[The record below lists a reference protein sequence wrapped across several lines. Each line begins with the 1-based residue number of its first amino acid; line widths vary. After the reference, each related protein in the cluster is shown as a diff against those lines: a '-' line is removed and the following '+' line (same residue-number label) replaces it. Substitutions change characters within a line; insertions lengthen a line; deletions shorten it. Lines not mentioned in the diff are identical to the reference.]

1 MYSGQKVI
9 YQATPIFRGTEKM
22 ARGVNLQA
30 VSTDGMLNFNVY
42 IFNVQPGYSF
52 DYQNGR
58 AYVNNS
64 MKVRFNQ

>member
-1 MYSGQKVI
+1 
-9 YQATPIFRGTEKM
+9 M